1 MARTDRAAQLF
12 QAYFDAKELND
23 QDALDIAINDIFKEL
38 GIDVSK
44 FKGGAV
50 NSVEKAIR

>member
-12 QAYFDAKELND
+12 QAYFDAKDVDD

-38 GIDVSK
+38 GIDMKS
-44 FKGGAV
+44 KGGAI
-50 NSVEKAIR
+50 NSVEKRIT

>member
-1 MARTDRAAQLF
+1 MARKDRAAQLF
-12 QAYFDAKELND
+12 QADFDAKELED

-38 GIDVSK
+38 GIDLKS
-44 FKGGAV
+44 KGGAI

>member
-12 QAYFDAKELND
+12 QAYYDDKALED

-38 GIDVSK
+38 GIDLKS
-44 FKGGAV
+44 KGGAI
-50 NSVEKAIR
+50 NSIGKAIR

>member
-12 QAYFDAKELND
+12 QAYFDAKDVDD

-38 GIDVSK
+38 GIDMRS
-44 FKGGAV
+44 KGGAI
-50 NSVEKAIR
+50 NSIEKAIK